1 MPCRLRRQ
9 ALSAIR
15 VAIRL
20 IVRILDPSREFYA
33 AWLASG
39 NKDVSAVNGK
49 KNTSQR
55 MRKTL
60 VVLSKK
66 GLTLSDKSVVL
77 LWLASAVVAFLVYF
91 YHIQNPAPCEEP
103 VVVEPRLQ
111 HLTGE
116 PVELEQ

>member
-1 MPCRLRRQ
+1 M
-9 ALSAIR
+9 SD
-15 VAIRL
+15 VIRL
-20 IVRILDPSREFYA
+20 LHIELPT
-33 AWLASG
+33 
-39 NKDVSAVNGK
+39 
-49 KNTSQR
+49 NTH

>member
-1 MPCRLRRQ
+1 MSGLRCWFLCVVVVVVSMTGVPSNFSTPPC
-9 ALSAIR
+9 
-15 VAIRL
+15 VH
-20 IVRILDPSREFYA
+20 RIFLTNYIH
-33 AWLASG
+33 
-39 NKDVSAVNGK
+39 
-49 KNTSQR
+49 

>member
-1 MPCRLRRQ
+1 MSGLRCWF
-9 ALSAIR
+9 LC
-15 VAIRL
+15 V
-20 IVRILDPSREFYA
+20 VVVV
-33 AWLASG
+33 
-39 NKDVSAVNGK
+39 VSMTGVLKFFNAPLCVLTNYIH
-49 KNTSQR
+49 